1 MHVSGLLYIED
12 ISVSRIKSPFERL
25 SIGQNID
32 VMVKDIDTENNRI
45 SFSMKELFGTWEDNI
60 KGFKQGTTVKGI
72 VRETEKS
79 KNGIFIELTPNLVGL
94 AEYKENME
102 YGQDVNVYIKRI
114 IPEKKKIK
122 LVINK

>member
-72 VRETEKS
+72 VRETEKCYTFYRI
-79 KNGIFIELTPNLVGL
+79 KRCLMIGKIIEINNNTAIIELTIDITKQPNLVGL
-94 AEYKENME
+94 AEYK
-102 YGQDVNVYIKRI
+102 
-114 IPEKKKIK
+114 
-122 LVINK
+122 